1 MRCGVRVGIAIV
13 GVWLA
18 AVPSARAGIYIS
30 AETRLND
37 YRLNP
42 IRALHSTL
50 RSLQL
55 PARRGDSE
63 RVKYDATLAA
73 LEAKE
78 KQGTLTD
85 VDRADLGGLYVR
97 FGRPRDAVRVL
108 TAGNSGSFLVLC
120 NLAVA
125 NHELALQDAD
135 VNRLEEAFLTQKRAL
150 AAWPPV
156 WDAWTREQWYTYR
169 RVERLQLRL
178 LEVRLREMRLAD
190 GKQTVFQT
198 VDDLYPGFKA
208 VGPGGV
214 YEAGRVALPALDVL
228 PPDAPWLVRE
238 LMMAY
243 PTDARLYWLFGEI
256 LNSAGRV
263 EDALQVLDDL
273 VNVNQ
278 LSNVREVVAHR
289 RVLFER
295 ATMLRDLRRTEMF
308 RPDVDDVF
316 VRAAASGPAGQAA
329 LSPERLLCELT
340 PPAPFTVPVVGTAA
354 AEAARAA
361 SVAALDVLRQ
371 EERIGRPEA
380 LPDPPAVTPTTPPP
394 SALPDLRVLATGFG
408 AGILLTVVVGLQW
421 VERKRR
427 RQAAQSRRQ
436 PVG

>member
-18 AVPSARAGIYIS
+18 AVPAARAGIYIS
-30 AETRLND
+30 SETRLND
-37 YRLNP
+37 FRLNP

-55 PARRGDSE
+55 PARPYDSE
-63 RVKYDATLAA
+63 RLKYDATLAE
-73 LEAKE
+73 LEAKD

-108 TAGNSGSFLVLC
+108 TAGNSGNFLVLC

-125 NHELALQDAD
+125 NHELALQDLD

-150 AAWPPV
+150 AAWPPF
-156 WDAWTREQWYTYR
+156 WGPWTHEQWFTYR
-169 RVERLQLRL
+169 RVEKLQLRL
-178 LEVRLREMRLAD
+178 LELRLREMRLAE
-190 GKQTVFQT
+190 GKQPVFQT

-208 VGPGGV
+208 VGPSGV
-214 YEAGRVALPALDVL
+214 YEAGRVALPALDAL
-228 PPDAPWLVRE
+228 PPDAPWLVRD

-295 ATMLRDLRRTEMF
+295 ASLLRDLRKTDTF
-308 RPDVDDVF
+308 RPDVEDVF
-316 VRAAASGPAGQAA
+316 VRAAASAPVARAP
-329 LSPERLLCELT
+329 LTPEFLLFQLT
-340 PPAPFTVPVVGTAA
+340 PPAPFTVPIAGPAA
-354 AEAARAA
+354 TEAARGAA
-361 SVAALDVLRQ
+361 VAALGVLRH
-371 EERIGRPEA
+371 EERMGRPEA
-380 LPDPPAVTPTTPPP
+380 PPELPAVTPPTPTP